1 MHVHVQ
7 QNLEHLFLIR
17 LNKMAKKQSVV
28 ENGVTN
34 SMILISIMLTALV
47 LLLTLPNIYLDNQIY
62 KESRKLAHL
71 NKVKITLQEEQVIIR
86 NRLEEVNVQQNL
98 R

>member
-1 MHVHVQ
+1 M
-7 QNLEHLFLIR
+7 L
-17 LNKMAKKQSVV
+17 KQETIP

-34 SMILISIMLTALV
+34 SMIVITVMLTALA

-62 KESRKLAHL
+62 YESRKLAHL
-71 NKVKITLQEEQVIIR
+71 NKIKITLEEEQTIIK
-86 NRLEEVNVQQNL
+86 NRLEEINVKENL